1 MKKAIF
7 VMIVVGMLGWAVYEF
22 VFTTDDNKVQE
33 DNKVISQS
41 KIRDINE
48 EETESNV
55 IGIGKG
61 EMAPD
66 FELTTLEGEI
76 VKLSDFKGQRIM
88 LNFWATWCPP
98 CRAEMPDMQKFQ
110 EKKDVKI
117 LAVNLL
123 ETESNPD
130 KVQKF
135 IDDFNLTLTVPL
147 DEESVVSDQYQI
159 MAYPT
164 SFMIDSKGRIQFIAL
179 GALNY
184 NLMVQE
190 FEKMQ

>member
-1 MKKAIF
+1 
-7 VMIVVGMLGWAVYEF
+7 MIVVGMLGWAVYEF